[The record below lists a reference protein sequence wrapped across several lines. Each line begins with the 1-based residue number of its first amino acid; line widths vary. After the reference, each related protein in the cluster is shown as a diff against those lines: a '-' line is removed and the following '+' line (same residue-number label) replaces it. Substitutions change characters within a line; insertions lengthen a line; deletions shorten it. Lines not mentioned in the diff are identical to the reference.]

1 MDEIQPVDQA
11 PVEPTPVVEPSVEPA
26 VTLEP
31 IAPAPVTPEQH
42 ETIAQEFKE
51 FVKSVDGDLLQA
63 WAWLKNR
70 L

>member
-1 MDEIQPVDQA
+1 MTDEIQPVAETQ
-11 PVEPTPVVEPSVEPA
+11 PVVEPSVEPT

-51 FVKSVDGDLLQA
+51 FIKSVLQSV
-63 WAWLKNR
+63 WAWLKSK